1 MANDLTPMQVL
12 ERLIGPPPVVARA
25 AGLRRTAA
33 YNWHYLSSKLRQ
45 AGDVPTPVAM
55 RRLLAYSDARGLG
68 LTAEHLIRGASE
80 DEIEAILA
88 DRAAASVGTGLAE
101 TGVAAE

>member
-1 MANDLTPMQVL
+1 MKVC
-12 ERLIGPPPVVARA
+12 ERLVGKPSEIGRLLGINEKAPFHWRNANSV
-25 AGLRRTAA
+25 
-33 YNWHYLSSKLRQ
+33 RQ
-45 AGDVPTPVAM
+45 AGDLPSAAMM
-55 RRLLAYSDARGLG
+55 RRLLDLSDARGLG